1 MQELV
6 RHLRVPY
13 VGLSA
18 TIEEL
23 SLSPTRLEKAM
34 KKRLPILIMGFFR
47 RFFSKNSQDIET
59 EASFEESEEEILE
72 VLKEQYVVDVGEN
85 VESIESI
92 LDEEEEEFHQTLAQ
106 PAPDYDQSEAALE
119 DVLVDE
125 EMENF
130 SEKNVIIHDSI
141 EEMGDHLNTAKIIG
155 DLPEEVS
162 FD

>member
-1 MQELV
+1 
-6 RHLRVPY
+6 
-13 VGLSA
+13 
-18 TIEEL
+18 
-23 SLSPTRLEKAM
+23 
-34 KKRLPILIMGFFR
+34 MGFFR
-47 RFFSKNSQDIET
+47 RFFTKKSQEAET
-59 EASFEESEEEILE
+59 EVSFEESEEEILE
-72 VLKEQYVVDVGEN
+72 VLKKQYVVDVGEN

-92 LDEEEEEFHQTLAQ
+92 LDEEEEEVHQTLAQ

>member
-1 MQELV
+1 ML
-6 RHLRVPY
+6 Y
-13 VGLSA
+13 A

-23 SLSPTRLEKAM
+23 SLYATRLEKAM
-34 KKRLPILIMGFFR
+34 KKKLLIPNMGFFR
-47 RFFSKNSQDIET
+47 RFFTKKNLDIET

-72 VLKEQYVVDVGEN
+72 ILKKQYVVDVGEN

-92 LDEEEEEFHQTLAQ
+92 LDEDEEKILPSSVQ
-106 PAPDYDQSEAALE
+106 PAPDYDQSNAALD

-130 SEKNVIIHDSI
+130 SEKNVVIHDSI
-141 EEMGDHLNTAKIIG
+141 EEMGDHLNTARIIG

>member
-1 MQELV
+1 
-6 RHLRVPY
+6 
-13 VGLSA
+13 
-18 TIEEL
+18 
-23 SLSPTRLEKAM
+23 
-34 KKRLPILIMGFFR
+34 MGFFR

-92 LDEEEEEFHQTLAQ
+92 FDEEEEVHQTLAQ

-119 DVLVDE
+119 DVLLDE